1 MCLKSYVSLHRK
13 RWIIFLKQRTQCLD
27 ALSVWVYSWPK
38 WICLENNCFD
48 ILPSIYRS
56 IYFFNIYQI
65 TVISIAIQNIW
76 TNENSC
82 QQTLKQLS
90 QLFYC
95 FGDGDW
101 QWDFVKMYLQVQQV
115 AWLRT
120 KGSPVSLSVCAVHPR
135 CADLQT
141 WARWVLGAY
150 P

>member
-1 MCLKSYVSLHRK
+1 MFLCTEKDESFSLNKGH
-13 RWIIFLKQRTQCLD
+13 
-27 ALSVWVYSWPK
+27 SVWML
-38 WICLENNCFD
+38 CLCGCIRDQNEYVWKIIALIFYHQYTD
-48 ILPSIYRS
+48 LYI
-56 IYFFNIYQI
+56 FFNIYQI